1 MYSLWFFFWR
11 KIKKSLEKNK
21 SKSLSKWEKHFI
33 LFFVFFILGLISY
46 NEKGEI
52 WVLFLFFV
60 ILTLY
65 FIRIKS
71 FLGSFLSFLVSI
83 LFFINI
89 HYYLLIFVY
98 LFFMWIYF
106 FYLFIRL
113 YNVKKEKEIKYKRKE
128 KLKEKII
135 QRWEYEDKLKEEVSD
150 NLLKIRE
157 KEIEKNI
164 KKQNNWFV
172 YKKKDFLLTKTELK
186 FYYILKEILWDK
198 YSIFCQIRAID
209 LIQPLHNDL
218 TSKNK
223 IIQKH
228 IDFVICSPKWF
239 QPKLAI
245 ELNDPTH
252 KKSKRYE
259 RDNFLD
265 LAFQSAWLPL
275 IFVSTSDMKR
285 KEYLKSLLSD
295 FLEI

>member
-11 KIKKSLEKNK
+11 KIRKSLEKNK
-21 SKSLSKWEKHFI
+21 KD
-33 LFFVFFILGLISY
+33 
-46 NEKGEI
+46 
-52 WVLFLFFV
+52 
-60 ILTLY
+60 
-65 FIRIKS
+65 IKQK
-71 FLGSFLSFLVSI
+71 
-83 LFFINI
+83 
-89 HYYLLIFVY
+89 
-98 LFFMWIYF
+98 
-106 FYLFIRL
+106 
-113 YNVKKEKEIKYKRKE
+113 KKEN
-128 KLKEKII
+128 LKEKII

-157 KEIEKNI
+157 EEIEKNI

-198 YSIFCQIRAID
+198 YQIFCQIRAID

-265 LAFQSAWLPL
+265 LAFQSAWMPL
-275 IFVSTSDMKR
+275 IFISTSDMKR
-285 KEYLKSLLSD
+285 KEYLKSLFSE